1 MKKITSLFLFVF
13 ILLFNSSCTKKQ
25 TKEDFLNESS
35 YTCVLSITYLNQH
48 VTANKTIILSTIHTN
63 FYLSKPTCGRKY
75 LYMKINGKDETPV
88 VLEPVESF
96 RIVSIN

>member
-1 MKKITSLFLFVF
+1 MKRISSLFLFVF
-13 ILLFNSSCTKKQ
+13 ILLFNSSCTKQ

-35 YTCVLSITYLNQH
+35 YTCVLSITHLNQN
-48 VTANKTIILSTIHTN
+48 VTANKTIILSTVHTN

-75 LYMKINGKDETPV
+75 LYMKVNGKDETPV

-96 RIVSIN
+96 KIVSIN